1 MPPASIPPRPNAL
14 APAPPLRHPQ
24 VLRIRQL
31 LEVHYRPTTGNRMLA
46 ARRSVPS
53 ERCRPRA
60 ISVTLAPKATTAK
73 TCRSP
78 AVSWNRHRPVVV
90 GSIRMRGSL
99 AVATVGLMLACT
111 GSRVSPPAPARVDL
125 DSPAT
130 FSLNGAQAGQVA
142 AVVNL
147 VRAYNGGRIDE
158 ALALLDEQ
166 VGISDC
172 DYRKVRV
179 VTFSGRSEAEG
190 WLSQRVADHD
200 RLQLQSI
207 WNLNP
212 GDAAVGVVWAL
223 RSSDS
228 LKSRGFPKGILP
240 QLDAKV
246 VFDPT
251 TNQIT
256 RFANGP
262 YGGDQRSCRPTVA
275 EPSAGQAPRLPE
287 VTSGSRDPAPGP
299 FVISATK
306 ASNVATLVSFVAA
319 YHSGSFDSALS
330 LLADQVA
337 GSDCDHSTGRVV
349 SFKGR
354 DQAAAWLGERL
365 ASHDRLDIVRVYNA
379 SGQPH
384 VVGVAFAGRPNDFAK
399 VAFADGRIL
408 GLGLAGSG
416 GSC

>member
-31 LEVHYRPTTGNRMLA
+31 LEVHYRPATGNRMLA

-172 DYRKVRV
+172 GYRKVRV

-200 RLQLQSI
+200 RLQLQLI
-207 WNLNP
+207 LNLNP
-212 GDAAVGVVWAL
+212 DQPVGVVGVVWAL

-228 LKSRGFPKGILP
+228 LRSLGFAKGIRP
-240 QLDAKV
+240 QAGAKV
-246 VFDPT
+246 VFDRT

-256 RFANGP
+256 R
-262 YGGDQRSCRPTVA
+262 
-275 EPSAGQAPRLPE
+275 
-287 VTSGSRDPAPGP
+287 
-299 FVISATK
+299 
-306 ASNVATLVSFVAA
+306 
-319 YHSGSFDSALS
+319 
-330 LLADQVA
+330 
-337 GSDCDHSTGRVV
+337 
-349 SFKGR
+349 
-354 DQAAAWLGERL
+354 
-365 ASHDRLDIVRVYNA
+365 
-379 SGQPH
+379 
-384 VVGVAFAGRPNDFAK
+384 
-399 VAFADGRIL
+399 
-408 GLGLAGSG
+408 
-416 GSC
+416 